1 MTDLLTPQF
10 FDLMIVVSLALGVL
24 LAGRRFLRDLRKP
37 PPDDAPAWMQ
47 ETQQGRAEDHA

>member
-1 MTDLLTPQF
+1 MTELLTPQF
-10 FDLMIVVSLALGVL
+10 FDLLVVLSLSLGAL

-37 PPDDAPAWMQ
+37 PPDDAPTWLH